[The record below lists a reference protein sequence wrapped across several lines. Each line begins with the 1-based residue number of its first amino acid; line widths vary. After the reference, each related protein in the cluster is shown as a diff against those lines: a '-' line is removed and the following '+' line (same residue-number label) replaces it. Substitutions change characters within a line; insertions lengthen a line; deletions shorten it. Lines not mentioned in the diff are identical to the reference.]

1 MKQTRGVKGAMF
13 KAGESNQI
21 TCNIDNVDEISIAA
35 NLAGLVD
42 AAQDISTSFPPH
54 QHQESNMFTDVSCIV
69 VQKKGDQ
76 PVWISLTMSAFLV
89 FIHRFGDSSLITL
102 CRTNVN
108 GQRYVDA
115 IERSVVLL
123 GKGNFYF
130 LATP

>member
-1 MKQTRGVKGAMF
+1 M
-13 KAGESNQI
+13 
-21 TCNIDNVDEISIAA
+21 
-35 NLAGLVD
+35 
-42 AAQDISTSFPPH
+42 
-54 QHQESNMFTDVSCIV
+54 
-69 VQKKGDQ
+69 QKKGDQ

-123 GKGNFYF
+123 GKGKVSRLSF
-130 LATP
+130 LATAPKTRSFLTRGVLKFLSCCGNCKVPRREPFVCILFNHLCCNYLQYIKGM

>member
-1 MKQTRGVKGAMF
+1 VKQTRGVKGAMF

-42 AAQDISTSFPPH
+42 AAQDISSLLPPASR
-54 QHQESNMFTDVSCIV
+54 ESNMFANGSCII